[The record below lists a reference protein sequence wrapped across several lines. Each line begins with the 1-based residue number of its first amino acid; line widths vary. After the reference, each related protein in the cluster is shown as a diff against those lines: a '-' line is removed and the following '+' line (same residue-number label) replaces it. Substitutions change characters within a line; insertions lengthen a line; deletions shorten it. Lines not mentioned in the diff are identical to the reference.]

1 MDILGGTGVACV
13 DARGDVGVAVWG
25 VGAGVGSRMGRTL
38 VGGVGGVVVIVVG
51 VVVVVVTVGGVGV
64 DVTMGG
70 VVTVWSVD
78 GVDVTMGG
86 AEIGES

>member
-1 MDILGGTGVACV
+1 MADWGVGA
-13 DARGDVGVAVWG
+13 

-38 VGGVGGVVVIVVG
+38 VGSVGGVVVIVVG

-70 VVTVWSVD
+70 VVTV
-78 GVDVTMGG
+78 
-86 AEIGES
+86 